1 MNTIKRNRTIK
12 ILEVIESD
20 TYASYQAWTTKNI
33 ENLTG
38 ETELSVIAFRG
49 GKYRLACARKD
60 KEISRHCII
69 FNNKQKALRTQKLI
83 NKIK

>member
-1 MNTIKRNRTIK
+1 MKTIK

-20 TYASYQAWTTKNI
+20 TFAKCQSWTSKEI

-38 ETELSVIAFRG
+38 ETELDVIGFTG
-49 GKYRLACARKD
+49 GKYMLACARND
-60 KEISRHCII
+60 KKFSRHCII